1 MTLDRPIFD
10 IWPAL
15 RESLEFVDLG
25 VFPTPIESL
34 EPVMRSIG
42 APDAPV
48 YAKRDDLSSP
58 IYGGNKVRTL
68 EVLFASAMAK
78 GATHIYSTGAF
89 GSNHATAAVL
99 HAPRVGLKPG
109 VCLFPQPY
117 SEAAAENLR
126 TMLKMQPATRALLHW
141 SSLPFGMYATV
152 REHAKRGER
161 ADVMQPGG
169 ATPVGAMGYI
179 SAAFEV
185 ARQVEAGKM
194 PRPELVVVGVGS
206 TCTSAG
212 LLVGFQHAARL
223 GIGFVDSRG
232 NPAPPTLVSVRVTP
246 WPVTSAVLIARL
258 ASQASAKLAEL
269 ARDDSLSIP
278 YRQLRAHLEVD
289 GRFLGRGYGK
299 PTDNG
304 KEAIREFAAI
314 DGFTLDTTYSGKS
327 AAAVIDR
334 VRKGER
340 RAILFWSTKS
350 TSPMPD
356 VSPDEWAWAPRRMRN
371 WLDRG

>member
-1 MTLDRPIFD
+1 MTVDRPIFD

-15 RESLEFVDLG
+15 RDTLACEDLG

-34 EPVMRSIG
+34 APVMRSIG
-42 APDAPV
+42 AADAPV
-48 YAKRDDLSSP
+48 YAKRDDLSSS

-68 EVLFASAMAK
+68 EVLFASAKQK

-89 GSNHATAAVL
+89 GSNHATATVL
-99 HAPRVGLKPG
+99 HAPRVGLEPG
-109 VCLFPQPY
+109 VCLFPQPH

-126 TMLKMQPATRALLHW
+126 TMLKYRPATRALLHW

-152 REHAKRGER
+152 REHAKKGEL

-169 ATPVGAMGYI
+169 ATPIGAMGYV

-185 ARQVEAGKM
+185 ARQVEAGEM

-223 GIGFVDSRG
+223 GVGFVDGRG
-232 NPAPPTLVSVRVTP
+232 NPAPPKLVSVRVTP

-258 ASQASAKLAEL
+258 ATQASQKLAEL
-269 ARDDSLSIP
+269 AGDDSLAIS

-299 PTDNG
+299 PTETG
-304 KEAIREFAAI
+304 KEAIREFAHI

-327 AAAVIDR
+327 AASVIDR
-334 VRKGER
+334 VREGER
-340 RAILFWSTKS
+340 RPILFWSTKS
-350 TSPMPD
+350 TSPMPE
-356 VSPDEWAWAPRRMRN
+356 VAPEEWAWAPKRMRD
-371 WLDRG
+371 WLDR